1 MTPNRNCSQEFQQ
14 IEGSMVL
21 LGNNKSCKMLGN
33 GSIRFKMFNGLKR
46 LLKDVRYVPELKRNL
61 LSIGMLESIGCL
73 VKIGQGSMK
82 ISKGALTLTK
92 GKPKNRLYTLVGT
105 TITSLVATAVN
116 KENEIAKLWHLRLGH
131 VSKRGLNELSNQDLL
146 GNDKLGTL
154 NFCENC
160 IFGKSN
166 RVKFGNVIHK
176 TKGILN
182 YIHTDL

>member
-1 MTPNRNCSQEFQQ
+1 MFD
-14 IEGSMVL
+14 GS
-21 LGNNKSCKMLGN
+21 
-33 GSIRFKMFNGLKR
+33 KR
-46 LLKDVRYVPELKRNL
+46 LLKDVRYVLELKRNL
-61 LSIGMLESIGCL
+61 LSIGMLESIGCS

-131 VSKRGLNELSNQDLL
+131 VSKRGLNELSNKDLL

-166 RVKFGNVIHK
+166 RVKFGNAIHK